1 MTVFYKL
8 IIKINGVVNENSTTL
23 FEKKSSVISN

>member
-1 MTVFYKL
+1 VTVFYKL
-8 IIKINGVVNENSTTL
+8 IIKVKGVVNENSTTL